1 MPTYEYHCKACDH
14 EFEEVQRIT
23 EDPIQ
28 KCPSCGKKKVRRLIS
43 NTSFVLKGGG
53 WYDDGY
59 HGNGGKTEKEGK
71 ANGSAAADASKS
83 SSKKSDSSKESS
95 KKSDSSQSSSQS
107 SSKKSD
113 SKKAGT
119 KK

>member
-28 KCPSCGKKKVRRLIS
+28 KCPACGKKKVRRLIS

-59 HGNGGKTEKEGK
+59 HGKGGTKKDE
-71 ANGSAAADASKS
+71 ANGSTKAEATAPTPKADSQ
-83 SSKKSDSSKESS
+83 
-95 KKSDSSQSSSQS
+95 KSDSSQSPSKKGD
-107 SSKKSD
+107 SKKSGG
-113 SKKAGT
+113 KKSGA
-119 KK
+119 KSSD